1 MSPGPSGGSSPLQAL
16 CLEGTTATREL
27 LEVTP
32 PPLPLPLA
40 QERSWDVSSESVFF
54 PLHCPTPSWGGKGS
68 FCGGGTE
75 GGAHKL
81 VGEGGGVGGGGGGGA
96 LA

>member
-1 MSPGPSGGSSPLQAL
+1 MASAVQVEAGEVSPGPSGGSSPLQAL

-54 PLHCPTPSWGGKGS
+54 PLHCPTPSWGGGMFKNDNV
-68 FCGGGTE
+68 
-75 GGAHKL
+75 K
-81 VGEGGGVGGGGGGGA
+81 VGVSSGA
-96 LA
+96 LPETL

>member
-32 PPLPLPLA
+32 PPLPMA

-54 PLHCPTPSWGGKGS
+54 PLHCPTPSWGGGMFKNDNV
-68 FCGGGTE
+68 
-75 GGAHKL
+75 K
-81 VGEGGGVGGGGGGGA
+81 VGVSSGA
-96 LA
+96 LPETL